1 MQMRVGLQI
10 RLSKQTEIKIRK
22 KGKKKQ
28 KTVVSARKKNN
39 VDFGHSQR
47 GKHFWR
53 IWRERLK
60 VSILLRDYQHKLAMM
75 WYRKASSFIS
85 IFSET
90 LQVITDCIRIEI
102 IWQMMDN
109 PPEERPA
116 TIPLPLSPIIHVHV
130 VSVSEIMITSDIF
143 TFCEHRKCLKW
154 QLGYRKTSFPSL
166 ALSCLQSFHVLSG
179 ELAFSQSHN
188 HRDTDWRAD

>member
-22 KGKKKQ
+22 KEK
-28 KTVVSARKKNN
+28 KTVVSARKKKKC
-39 VDFGHSQR
+39 R
-47 GKHFWR
+47 FWTQSK
-53 IWRERLK
+53 RETLLENLK
-60 VSILLRDYQHKLAMM
+60 
-75 WYRKASSFIS
+75 RKAEGEHSPQRLPTQICYDVVQKSFLVHFHLFWNPAGDYRLHQNRNNMTNDGQSSRG
-85 IFSET
+85 EACHNP
-90 LQVITDCIRIEI
+90 IT
-102 IWQMMDN
+102 
-109 PPEERPA
+109 
-116 TIPLPLSPIIHVHV
+116 LSPIIHVHV
-130 VSVSEIMITSDIF
+130 VPVSEIMITSDIF